1 MILFKE
7 AKMLKKYLIHQ
18 SETGSSIGFVPTMG
32 ALHQGHI
39 SLIKQ
44 SKNKCNITV
53 CSIFVNPTQFNDTKD
68 FEKYPVTIEN
78 DILLLEQS
86 GCDILFLPSV
96 TEMYPEGTN
105 NQATYDFGEIERLLE
120 GKYRPG
126 HFQGV
131 GLIVHK
137 LLDIVSPDLLLIGQK
152 DYQQCMIIKKLVE
165 LIESKT
171 SVIIGETLREDSGLA
186 MSSRNLRLDIDQ
198 KEKAAGIYKML
209 KFLQDNYN
217 LATVI
222 ELEEEVKSYLLQ
234 HGFDKVDYIFI
245 ANAATLE
252 PITEQTKPIKS
263 VALIAAFIGEIR
275 LIDNI
280 LLN

>member
-7 AKMLKKYLIHQ
+7 AKMLKKYLMHQ
-18 SETGSSIGFVPTMG
+18 SETGCSIGFVPTMG

-53 CSIFVNPTQFNDTKD
+53 CSIFINPTQFNDAKD
-68 FEKYPVTIEN
+68 FEQYPVTLEN
-78 DILLLEQS
+78 DIFQLEQS

-96 TEMYPEGTN
+96 AEMYPKGTT
-105 NQATYDFGEIERLLE
+105 NQTIYDFGEIENLLE

-165 LIESKT
+165 LTGLKT
-171 SVIIGETLREDSGLA
+171 DILIGETFREESGLA
-186 MSSRNLRLDIDQ
+186 MSSRNLRLDASQ
-198 KEKAAGIYKML
+198 KENAAGIYKML
-209 KFLQDNYN
+209 KFLRDNYDHSE
-217 LATVI
+217 I
-222 ELEEEVKSYLLQ
+222 IKLEQQVEAYLLQ
-234 HGFDKVDYIFI
+234 HGFDKVDYISI
-245 ANAATLE
+245 ADAETLE
-252 PITEQTKPIKS
+252 PITAQIIGKKS
-263 VALIAAFIGEIR
+263 VALIAAFIGGIR
-275 LIDNI
+275 LIDNM

>member
-7 AKMLKKYLIHQ
+7 AKMLKKYLIHH

-53 CSIFVNPTQFNDTKD
+53 CSIFVNPTQFNDAKD

-78 DILLLEQS
+78 DIFLLEQS

-137 LLDIVSPDLLLIGQK
+137 LLDIVYPDFLLIGQK
-152 DYQQCMIIKKLVE
+152 DYQQCMIIKKLIK

-171 SVIIGETLREDSGLA
+171 SVIIGETLREESGLA

-222 ELEEEVKSYLLQ
+222 ELEEEVKTYLLQ
-234 HGFDKVDYIFI
+234 HGFDKVDYITI

-252 PITEQTKPIKS
+252 PITEQTKAIKS